1 MLCLVIADFFNV
13 SPDYLLGRVK
23 LRSVSGTRKEIAM
36 DNGKFQELV
45 LQQLQTLAEGQKLL
59 QADVTSIKN
68 ELRYV
73 WEDIKRIDKR
83 LSTQEE
89 EVVILKRLK

>member
-1 MLCLVIADFFNV
+1 
-13 SPDYLLGRVK
+13 
-23 LRSVSGTRKEIAM
+23 M